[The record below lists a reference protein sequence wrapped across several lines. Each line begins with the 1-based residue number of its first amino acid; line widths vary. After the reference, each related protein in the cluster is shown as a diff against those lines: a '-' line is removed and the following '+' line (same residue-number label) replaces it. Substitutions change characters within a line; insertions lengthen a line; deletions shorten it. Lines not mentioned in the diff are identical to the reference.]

1 MRNLPR
7 TTRETV
13 FAGVLVIVTALA
25 GGAGAAGAQTTQD
38 AFIREYKIGPSDLL
52 EIKVVELPELNLTVR
67 VSEDGSI
74 TLPLLGRVELGEL
87 SKDAAERKIASMLQ
101 EKYVKNPQVSVFIKD
116 YQSNRVALLG
126 AVNKPGMYEIMG
138 RMSLLELISKA
149 GGFTEN
155 AGNEMF
161 VMREGKGGLK
171 ANLTIDLNDLILNGN
186 QSLNIPLQP
195 SDVINVPIDKIIQIY
210 VWGEVKNPGALGVK
224 YSKKITL
231 LQAIAQAGGTTD
243 SAKRSGVVITRKD
256 EKTGKETRLTV
267 NLNEIMQ
274 GKKPNIVLKDGDVI
288 FVPES
293 FW

>member
-1 MRNLPR
+1 MRK
-7 TTRETV
+7 TIM
-13 FAGVLVIVTALA
+13 IVAALA
-25 GGAGAAGAQTTQD
+25 LLAAVAGAQTTKD
-38 AFIREYKIGPSDLL
+38 TFIQEYRIGPMDLL

-67 VSEDGSI
+67 VSGDGSI
-74 TLPLLGRVELGEL
+74 TLPLLGRVELGGL
-87 SKDAAERKIASMLQ
+87 SKDAAEQKIASMLQ

-116 YQSNRVALLG
+116 YQSNRVALIG
-126 AVNKPGMYEIMG
+126 AVNKPGMYEIIG

-171 ANLTIDLNDLILNGN
+171 ANLTIDLNDLIMNGN

-195 SDVINVPIDKIIQIY
+195 SDVINVPIDKIIQIF
-210 VWGEVKNPGALGVK
+210 VWGEVKTPGALEVK

-243 SAKRSGVVITRKD
+243 SAQKSGVVITRKD
-256 EKTGKETRLTV
+256 EKTGKETRLTA
-267 NLNEIMQ
+267 NLNQIMKGQ
-274 GKKPNIVLKDGDVI
+274 KPNIVLKDGDVI
-288 FVPES
+288 FVPVS

>member
-1 MRNLPR
+1 M
-7 TTRETV
+7 TGTAI
-13 FAGVLVIVTALA
+13 FAGVLVMVTAVA
-25 GGAGAAGAQTTQD
+25 GAAAAAGAQTTQD
-38 AFIREYKIGPSDLL
+38 TFIREYKIGPRDLL

-87 SKDAAERKIASMLQ
+87 SKDAAEQKIASMLQ

-116 YQSNRVALLG
+116 YQSNRVALIG
-126 AVNKPGMYEIMG
+126 AVNKPGMYEIIG

-161 VMREGKGGLK
+161 VMREGKSGLR
-171 ANLTIDLNDLILNGN
+171 ANLTIDLNDLIMNGN

-195 SDVINVPIDKIIQIY
+195 SDVVNVPIDRIIQIY
-210 VWGEVKNPGALGVK
+210 VWGEVKNPGALAVR

-256 EKTGKETRLTV
+256 EKTGKETRMTV
-267 NLNEIMQ
+267 NLNEIMR
-274 GKKPNIVLKDGDVI
+274 GKKPNIMLMDGDVI

>member
-1 MRNLPR
+1 MRK
-7 TTRETV
+7 TKM
-13 FAGVLVIVTALA
+13 IVAALA
-25 GGAGAAGAQTTQD
+25 LLAAAAGAQTTQD
-38 AFIREYKIGPSDLL
+38 AFIREYKIGPRDLL

-74 TLPLLGRVELGEL
+74 TLPLLGRVVLGEL
-87 SKDAAERKIASMLQ
+87 SKDAAEQKIASMLQ

-171 ANLTIDLNDLILNGN
+171 ANLTIDLNDLIMNGN

-195 SDVINVPIDKIIQIY
+195 SDVVNVPIDKIIQIY
-210 VWGEVKNPGALGVK
+210 VWGEVKNPGAREVK

-267 NLNEIMQ
+267 NLNQIMQ
-274 GKKPNIVLKDGDVI
+274 GKKPNIMLKDGDVI

>member
-7 TTRETV
+7 MTGTAI
-13 FAGVLVIVTALA
+13 FAGVLVMVTAVA
-25 GGAGAAGAQTTQD
+25 GAVAAAGAQTTQD
-38 AFIREYKIGPSDLL
+38 TFIREYKIGPRDLL

-87 SKDAAERKIASMLQ
+87 SKDAAEQKIASMLQ

-116 YQSNRVALLG
+116 YQSNRVALIG
-126 AVNKPGMYEIMG
+126 AVNKPGMYEIIG

-161 VMREGKGGLK
+161 VMREGKSGLR
-171 ANLTIDLNDLILNGN
+171 ANLTIDLNDLIMNGN

-195 SDVINVPIDKIIQIY
+195 SDVVNVPIDRIIQIY
-210 VWGEVKNPGALGVK
+210 VWGEVKNPGALAVR

-256 EKTGKETRLTV
+256 EKTGKETRMTV
-267 NLNEIMQ
+267 NLNEIMR
-274 GKKPNIVLKDGDVI
+274 GKKPNIMLMDGDVI

>member
-1 MRNLPR
+1 M
-7 TTRETV
+7 ETI
-13 FAGVLVIVTALA
+13 FAGVLVIMTALA
-25 GGAGAAGAQTTQD
+25 GAAAAPVAQTTQD
-38 AFIREYKIGPSDLL
+38 AFIREYKIGPRDLL

-74 TLPLLGRVELGEL
+74 TLPLLGRVELGGL
-87 SKDAAERKIASMLQ
+87 AKDAAEQKIASMLQ

-116 YQSNRVALLG
+116 YQSNRVALIG

-195 SDVINVPIDKIIQIY
+195 SDVVNVPIDKIIQIY
-210 VWGEVKNPGALGVK
+210 VWGEVKNPGALEVK

-267 NLNEIMQ
+267 NLNQIMQ

>member
-1 MRNLPR
+1 M
-7 TTRETV
+7 TGTAI
-13 FAGVLVIVTALA
+13 FAGVLVMVTAVA
-25 GGAGAAGAQTTQD
+25 GAVAAAGAQTTQD
-38 AFIREYKIGPSDLL
+38 TFIREYKIGPRDLL

-87 SKDAAERKIASMLQ
+87 SKDAAEQKIASMLQ

-116 YQSNRVALLG
+116 YQSNRVALIG
-126 AVNKPGMYEIMG
+126 AVNKPGMYEIIG

-161 VMREGKGGLK
+161 VMREGKSGLR
-171 ANLTIDLNDLILNGN
+171 ANLTIDLNDLIMNGN

-195 SDVINVPIDKIIQIY
+195 SDVVNVPIDRIIQIY
-210 VWGEVKNPGALGVK
+210 VWGEVKNPGALAVR

-256 EKTGKETRLTV
+256 EKTGKETRMTV
-267 NLNEIMQ
+267 NLNEIMR
-274 GKKPNIVLKDGDVI
+274 GKKPNIMLMDGDVI

>member
-7 TTRETV
+7 MTGTAI
-13 FAGVLVIVTALA
+13 FAGVLVMVTAVP
-25 GGAGAAGAQTTQD
+25 GAAAAAGAQTTQD
-38 AFIREYKIGPSDLL
+38 TFIREYKIGPRDLL

-87 SKDAAERKIASMLQ
+87 SKDAAEQKIASMLQ

-116 YQSNRVALLG
+116 YQSNRVALIG
-126 AVNKPGMYEIMG
+126 AVNKPGMYEIIG

-161 VMREGKGGLK
+161 VMREGKSGLR
-171 ANLTIDLNDLILNGN
+171 ANLTIDLNDLIMNGN

-195 SDVINVPIDKIIQIY
+195 SDVVNVPIDRIIQIY
-210 VWGEVKNPGALGVK
+210 VWGEVKNPGALAVR

-256 EKTGKETRLTV
+256 EKTGKETRMTV
-267 NLNEIMQ
+267 NLNEIMR
-274 GKKPNIVLKDGDVI
+274 GKKPNIMLMDGDVI